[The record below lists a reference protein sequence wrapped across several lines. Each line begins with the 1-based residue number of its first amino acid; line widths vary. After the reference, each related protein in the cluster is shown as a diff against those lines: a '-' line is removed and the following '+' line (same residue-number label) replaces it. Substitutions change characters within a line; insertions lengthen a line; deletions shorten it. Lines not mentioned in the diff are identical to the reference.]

1 MATSKNWIVT
11 GCTSGL
17 GREIAMEAL
26 RRGHRV
32 AATARKPQQL
42 AASFE
47 KFGERAF
54 LLELDVTRNDSI
66 EQALA
71 KARDRFGSLDVLV
84 NAAGVGLLAAL
95 EEASEDQVRQIF
107 ETNFMGTAHTI
118 RAVLP
123 YMRAQRSGYIINVSS
138 VGGFVTVPGFGYYH
152 ATKFA
157 LEGLSETLAQ
167 ETRSF
172 GIRVTIVVPGATR
185 TNFDSSL
192 VTAAEIE
199 SYQETVGKVRKLIRE
214 RNGSQA
220 GDPAKCAIEIVNLTE
235 CEEPPLHLFLGSDT
249 VDKLRSKLDALRSE
263 LSQWETVSRRVTF
276 ET

>member
-11 GCTSGL
+11 GCTSGI
-17 GREIAMEAL
+17 GREIALEAL

-42 AASFE
+42 AASLE
-47 KFGERAF
+47 KFSEEAF

-84 NAAGVGLLAAL
+84 NAAGVGLLAAF

-107 ETNFMGTAHTI
+107 ETNFMGTARTI

-123 YMRAQRSGYIINVSS
+123 YMRAQRSGYIINISS

-214 RNGSQA
+214 RN
-220 GDPAKCAIEIVNLTE
+220 
-235 CEEPPLHLFLGSDT
+235 
-249 VDKLRSKLDALRSE
+249 
-263 LSQWETVSRRVTF
+263 
-276 ET
+276 